1 MGLLGSLGSNL
12 LIGRFRMV
20 LGISCS
26 NAPRLE
32 ENGEVV
38 QAVPFGVLELAWRKR
53 RRFKMPIN
61 STIGRDTMSGEF
73 YRSA

>member
-1 MGLLGSLGSNL
+1 
-12 LIGRFRMV
+12 MV

-32 ENGEVV
+32 ENGESV

-61 STIGRDTMSGEF
+61 IRDTMSGEF